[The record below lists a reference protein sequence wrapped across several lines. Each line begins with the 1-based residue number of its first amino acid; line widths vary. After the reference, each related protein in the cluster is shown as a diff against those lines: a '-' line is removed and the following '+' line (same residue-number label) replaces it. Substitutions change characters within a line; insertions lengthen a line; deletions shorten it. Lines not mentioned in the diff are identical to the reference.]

1 MAMPDKSHD
10 SFTATLDRAKSLI
23 ALYRRLIK
31 VRFVKEPKKFTHEDI
46 SDLVRSSVVLSV
58 AAMDSYFTAR
68 FAELL
73 VPYLKRHGA
82 KDSLVVLLSN
92 AGLDTRQALEMLQ
105 MDRPYRR
112 IRWLMDSY
120 FERYTTQR
128 SDVID
133 SLFIAYGLKTFS
145 CNVQR
150 SVRRANLVHRVELL
164 IERRHQIVH
173 EGDLN
178 AHNCLRDIDV
188 DKVEGQLKDLKLFVD
203 AAQALSGKRVQ

>member
-1 MAMPDKSHD
+1 MASPTKSHKH
-10 SFTATLDRAKSLI
+10 FTATADRANNLI

-31 VRFVKEPKKFTHEDI
+31 VRFVKEPKRLTHDEL
-46 SDLVRSSVVLSV
+46 SDLLRSSIVLSV

-82 KDSLVVLLSN
+82 KDSLVELLSN

-112 IRWLMDSY
+112 IRTLMDSY

-128 SDVID
+128 AEVID
-133 SLFIAYGLKTFS
+133 SLFIAYGLKAFS
-145 CNVQR
+145 QNVQKSVSR
-150 SVRRANLVHRVELL
+150 VNLVRRIEL
-164 IERRHQIVH
+164 ITERRHQIVH

-178 AHNCLRDIDV
+178 SHGRLLAVDV
-188 DKVEGQLKDLKLFVD
+188 DKIETQLKDVTLFVN
-203 AAQALSGKRVQ
+203 AAQDLSAKRVK